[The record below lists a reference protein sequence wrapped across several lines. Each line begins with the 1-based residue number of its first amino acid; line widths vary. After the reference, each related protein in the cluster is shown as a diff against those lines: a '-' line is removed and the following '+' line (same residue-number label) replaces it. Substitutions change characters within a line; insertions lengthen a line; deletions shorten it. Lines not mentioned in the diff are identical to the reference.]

1 MVLSDCRLVHQA
13 GHTGANVPVYA
24 WGVNAAMVDGVMD
37 NTDLFAIAVYES
49 VYSGDFDEDGD
60 TDGYDLYKLVIGEQ
74 DLGQL
79 NEFTLVFGSSRLV
92 PSLFR
97 GWAPVRRFCLSPI
110 FHWIF
115 DLGYC
120 ITLFNPG

>member
-1 MVLSDCRLVHQA
+1 MTNNGAGDLPTVTWSTD
-13 GHTGANVPVYA
+13 GHTGANVPIYA

-37 NTDLFAIAVYES
+37 NTDLFAIAVSES

-79 NEFTLVFGSSRLV
+79 NEFTLVFGS
-92 PSLFR
+92 
-97 GWAPVRRFCLSPI
+97 I
-110 FHWIF
+110 
-115 DLGYC
+115 
-120 ITLFNPG
+120 